1 VRTKGRPVFQS
12 ISSVAPPVLK
22 ASPSAPST
30 VPTIDIRIGRLVM
43 KTCRCLI
50 VWILRTC
57 LRPQLGCD
65 FHLRMR
71 LIPLS
76 LTTWQPTMPG
86 LGNVPSG
93 SRIPYVDPRLFQLWL
108 STIQQTGY
116 ERPLPEDNYLS
127 YAYYPGQQLPS
138 NSHGQSSSS
147 LVYAIPGLLNTST
160 PNDPVFP
167 PPDTHS
173 QIIVTPNT
181 TLSGQRMPEDAD
193 VTHAPDRGLPAVDT
207 S

>member
-1 VRTKGRPVFQS
+1 
-12 ISSVAPPVLK
+12 
-22 ASPSAPST
+22 
-30 VPTIDIRIGRLVM
+30 
-43 KTCRCLI
+43 
-50 VWILRTC
+50 
-57 LRPQLGCD
+57 
-65 FHLRMR
+65 
-71 LIPLS
+71 
-76 LTTWQPTMPG
+76 
-86 LGNVPSG
+86 
-93 SRIPYVDPRLFQLWL
+93 VDPRLFQLWL

-138 NSHGQSSSS
+138 NSHGQLSSS

-167 PPDTHS
+167 PPDTHL
-173 QIIVTPNT
+173 QIIVTPNM

-207 S
+207 SRKEFLWIQAFPGFEAPSTGPTPDDSSIYTAPGGTKAKSRAVKKKKAKDAKQLKEAKE